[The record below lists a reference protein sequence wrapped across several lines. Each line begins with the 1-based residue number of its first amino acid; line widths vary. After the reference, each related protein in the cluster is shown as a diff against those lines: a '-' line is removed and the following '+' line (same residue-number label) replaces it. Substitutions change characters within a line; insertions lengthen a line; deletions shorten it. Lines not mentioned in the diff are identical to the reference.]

1 MATVDAA
8 VATAIVV
15 LAGLAVEAPTGAVV
29 AAGVVAFL
37 AVWAALFSLQQ
48 LNLRALRQGHA
59 RFPTPPDE
67 P

>member
-15 LAGLAVEAPTGAVV
+15 LAGLAVGAPTGAVV
-29 AAGVVAFL
+29 AAAVVAFL
-37 AVWAALFSLQQ
+37 CTWGALFSLQR
-48 LNLRALRQGHA
+48 LNLRVLRQTNI